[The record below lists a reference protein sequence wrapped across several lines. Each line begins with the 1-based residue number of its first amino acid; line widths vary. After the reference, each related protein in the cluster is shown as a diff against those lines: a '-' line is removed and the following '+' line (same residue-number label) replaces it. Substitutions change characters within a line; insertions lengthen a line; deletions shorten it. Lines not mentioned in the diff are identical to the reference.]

1 MAKLF
6 KFNLLVL
13 VLLAILLGIGLG
25 SFLPSFVVR
34 IFVTFNGLFGNF
46 LGFIIPLL
54 IVGLITPAIDEL
66 GKGAGKWLA
75 VTAGIAY
82 VSTILAGLLSW
93 GTSMI
98 AWPRLLAGNDV
109 TDLADPESGL
119 LTPYFTIDMPPM
131 FQVMTA
137 LVFAFVVGVAL
148 TRFDAPALH
157 QVFADFREVINIV
170 ISKVIVPLLPL
181 YIFGIFLNMTFAG
194 QVWSV
199 IRSFFWVVVI
209 VFALTVVY
217 LVLQYAVAGA
227 MAKKNPFT
235 LLRTMLPAYA
245 TALGTSSSAATI
257 PVTLRSAIK
266 AGVSENVASF
276 VIPLCATIHLAG
288 STIKIT
294 GFALAIMVMF
304 GMPTPPGLILGFIL
318 LLGITMVAAPGV
330 PGGAIVTAGAL
341 LESQLGFSPEQVGLM
356 IATYIAIDSIGTAAN
371 VTGDGAIAVIVDKL
385 AGHPGH
391 RDLGLH
397 LPHEEETATAGA

>member
-13 VLLAILLGIGLG
+13 VVIAIIAGVALG

-34 IFVTFNGLFGNF
+34 IFVTFNGLFSNF
-46 LGFIIPLL
+46 LAFIIPLL

-82 VSTILAGLLSW
+82 ASTIVAGLLSW
-93 GTSMI
+93 GTSMVF
-98 AWPRLLAGNDV
+98 WPRLLTGNHV
-109 TDLADPESGL
+109 TELADPESGL
-119 LTPYFTIDMPPM
+119 LTPWFTIDMPPM
-131 FQVMTA
+131 FGVMSA

-148 TRFDAPALH
+148 TQFDAPALH
-157 QVFADFREVINIV
+157 QVFTDFREVINIV
-170 ISKVIVPLLPL
+170 ISKVIVPLLPV
-181 YIFGIFLNMTFAG
+181 YIFGIFLNMTYAG
-194 QVWSV
+194 QVWAV
-199 IRSFFWVVVI
+199 IRSFFWVVVV
-209 VFALTVVY
+209 VFALTIIY
-217 LVLQYAVAGA
+217 LFIQYGVAGLIA
-227 MAKKNPFT
+227 RKNP
-235 LLRTMLPAYA
+235 LPMMRAMMPAYA

-266 AGVSENVASF
+266 AGVSQNVASF

-304 GMPTPPGLILGFIL
+304 GLQISPPVILGLIF
-318 LLGITMVAAPGV
+318 LLGIAMVAAPGV
-330 PGGAIVTAGAL
+330 PGGAIVTAAAL

-356 IATYIAIDSIGTAAN
+356 IATYIAIDSVGTAAN
-371 VTGDGAIAVIVDKL
+371 VTGDGAIAVIVDKF

-391 RDLGLH
+391 VDLGLH
-397 LPHEEETATAGA
+397 LPTDDSAPTTA